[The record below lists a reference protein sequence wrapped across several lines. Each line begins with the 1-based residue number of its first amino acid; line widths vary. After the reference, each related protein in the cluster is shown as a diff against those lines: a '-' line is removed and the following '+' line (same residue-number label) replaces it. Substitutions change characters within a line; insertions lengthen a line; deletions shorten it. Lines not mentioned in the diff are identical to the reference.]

1 MCDTFV
7 ATPDYTKNRTMIL
20 AKNSDRE
27 PNEAQALVRYPRT
40 KQKEKMLRATFIEI
54 PQAKETYE
62 VILSKPFEMWGAE
75 MGVNE
80 HGVAIGNEAVFA
92 KIALP
97 KKNTGLTGMDMLRA
111 ALERAKNAP
120 AALECITNLLAQYGQ
135 DACGGYEDR
144 GMFYH
149 NSFII
154 ADQREAWV
162 LETVDRHWVAERV
175 HGFRSISNGLT
186 IETEFDLS
194 SPGLKDFAQQRG
206 LTKGS
211 DFNFRKTFS
220 DRFFTYFSHC
230 KVRQA
235 LSTELGRRLA
245 DGYDVQTAMRILRS
259 HHHDETDPARTGM
272 QSLCMHAAGL
282 TTPSQTT
289 GSMVAELRAGNKS
302 TYWFTGTAAPCLSTF
317 KPFFIPG
324 RILTAGKFTEP
335 GAKPDSSLWWRHE
348 RLHRKALTN
357 LSAASGRFF
366 AERDAFE
373 DRLVK
378 TEKKTFNKTAV
389 QREKFSTDS
398 LIEADTLLARWTVR
412 IADIPAAQKF
422 HPLYTAYWKKQ
433 NRKVSF
439 IR

>member
-27 PNEAQALVRYPRT
+27 PNEAQALVRYPHA
-40 KQKEKMLRATFIEI
+40 KHKEQMLRATFTEI
-54 PQAKETYE
+54 PQVKETYE

-80 HGVAIGNEAVFA
+80 HGLAIGNEAVFT
-92 KIALP
+92 KVALP
-97 KKNTGLTGMDMLRA
+97 KKNNGLTGMDMLRA
-111 ALERAKNAP
+111 ALERTKSAP
-120 AALECITNLLAQYGQ
+120 AALECITGLLAQHGQ

-162 LETVDRHWVAERV
+162 LETVDRHWVAEKVR
-175 HGFRSISNGLT
+175 GFRSISNGLT
-186 IETEFDLS
+186 IETKFDLS

-211 DFNFRKTFS
+211 DFNFRKAFS

-230 KVRQA
+230 KIRQA
-235 LSTELGRRLA
+235 LSSELGRKLA
-245 DGYDVQTAMRILRS
+245 EGYDVQTAMRILRS
-259 HHHDETDPARTGM
+259 HYHDETDPARTGM

-289 GSMVAELRAGNKS
+289 GSMVAELRPGNKS

-324 RILTAGKFTEP
+324 KNLAEEKFLQP

-348 RLHRKALTN
+348 RLHRKALAN
-357 LSAASGRFF
+357 LPVASGRFF

-378 TEKKTFNKTAV
+378 AEKKMFNKVPA
-389 QREKFSTDS
+389 QREKFSVNA
-398 LIEADTLLARWTVR
+398 LIEADALLARWTVR
-412 IADIPAAQKF
+412 IADIPATKKI
-422 HPLYTAYWKKQ
+422 HPLYRAYRKKQ
-433 NRKVSF
+433 NRRVGMSL
-439 IR
+439 